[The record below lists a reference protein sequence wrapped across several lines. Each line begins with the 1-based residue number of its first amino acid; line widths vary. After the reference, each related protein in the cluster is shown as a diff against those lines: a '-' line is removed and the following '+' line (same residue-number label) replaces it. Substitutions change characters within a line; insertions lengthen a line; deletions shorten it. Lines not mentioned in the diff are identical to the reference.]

1 MSRSIHAADV
11 TIAVALLSV
20 IMLIIVPL
28 SPGVLSV
35 LQILNLA
42 LSLLVLLI
50 TLYIRETLE
59 FSIFPSLLLVT
70 TLLRM
75 ALNISA
81 TRLILGNNGEA
92 GSVVGAFGDM
102 VVGGNMVVGVIIF
115 LIIVIVQF
123 IVITKGSER
132 VSEVA
137 ARFTLDAMPGK
148 QMAIDADLNSG
159 LIDESQAR
167 ARREKIQREAN
178 FYGSMDGAS
187 KFVKGDAIVGILI
200 TAINIVGGMILGV
213 TMGGMEISQ
222 VVDVYLLSSIGNG
235 LVIQIPALMVSVAMG
250 IIVTRAASDGS
261 MGEDF
266 RQQMFSRPMA
276 LLISGGAM
284 AALAAVPGLPPLPLV
299 MIGAL
304 FLTLGILQ
312 HNAQRKLAAVPD
324 VDMEEEMAQEKRK
337 PENVAQLLQV
347 DPIELDL
354 GYSILPLL
362 DASQGGDLLDRVV
375 MIRRQCALEL
385 GIIVP
390 VIRLRDNVQIGASE
404 YMIKIKGVEVAKGEI
419 LMDHYLALN
428 PGGAQG
434 DIQGIDTIEPT
445 FGLAAKWISEAEREK
460 AELLGYTTIDTP
472 SVIATHLTEVIKRNG
487 YELLSRQ
494 QVQMLIDNLKQTQAA
509 LVEEVV
515 PKLFSLGEVQKVLA
529 NLLRENIPIRDMS
542 TILETMSDWAG
553 VTRDPDSLTEY
564 VRQALK
570 RTITRRFVQGK
581 RARVVTLDAR
591 LEQQI
596 AENIRQTEYGSYVA
610 LQPDVIQRSLMS
622 LKAQIE
628 RLTGV
633 GITPIVLTSPVVRR
647 HFKRMT
653 ESMVPDLTVLSY
665 QELEQ
670 DVEIFAD
677 GMVSAA

>member
-1 MSRSIHAADV
+1 MSRSIQTADV
-11 TIAVALLSV
+11 TIAVVILSV
-20 IMLIIVPL
+20 IMLIIVPV

-42 LSLLVLLI
+42 LSLLVMLI

-70 TLLRM
+70 TLFRM
-75 ALNISA
+75 GLNISA
-81 TRLILGNNGEA
+81 TKLILGNNGEA
-92 GSVVGAFGDM
+92 GPVISAFGNI
-102 VVGGNMVVGVIIF
+102 VISGNMVVGVIIF

-159 LIDESQAR
+159 LIDETQAR
-167 ARREKIQREAN
+167 TRREKIQRESN

-200 TAINIVGGMILGV
+200 TVINIVGGMILGM
-213 TMGGMEISQ
+213 TMGGMELSQ
-222 VVDVYLLSSIGNG
+222 VVSTYLLASIGNG
-235 LVIQIPALMVSVAMG
+235 LVIQIPALLISVAMG
-250 IIVTRAASDGS
+250 LIVTRAASEGS

-266 RQQMFSRPMA
+266 RQQMFSRPTA
-276 LLISGGAM
+276 LLISGAAM
-284 AALAAVPGLPPLPLV
+284 AAMAVVPGLPTLPLIL
-299 MIGAL
+299 IGAL

-312 HNAQRKLAAVPD
+312 QNAQRKLAAVPEVD
-324 VDMEEEMAQEKRK
+324 VEEEIAQEKRK
-337 PENVAQLLQV
+337 PENVAALLQV

-404 YMIKIKGVEVAKGEI
+404 YMIKIKGVEIARGEI
-419 LMDHYLALN
+419 MMDHYLALN

-434 DIQGIDTIEPT
+434 EIHGIDTIEPT
-445 FGLAAKWISEAEREK
+445 FGLAAKWINDAEREK

-487 YELLSRQ
+487 FELLSRQ
-494 QVQMLIDNLKQTQAA
+494 QVQILIDNLKQTQAA

-529 NLLRENIPIRDMS
+529 NLLRENIPIRDMT
-542 TILETMSDWAG
+542 TILETMGDWAG

-596 AENIRQTEYGSYVA
+596 SENIRQTEYGSYVA
-610 LQPDVIQRSLMS
+610 LQPEIIQRSLMS
-622 LKAQIE
+622 LKVQIE